1 MCLALPMRI
10 VSVSGT
16 LACCEAGGVE
26 RDVDLW
32 LLRDQSIGPGD
43 YVLVHVGYAIQT
55 VDAEAARATRA
66 LFEEAE
72 RRRDA

>member
-10 VSVSGT
+10 VSMSGA

-32 LLRDQSIGPGD
+32 LLRDQPLESGD
-43 YVLVHVGYAIQT
+43 YVLVHVGYAIQK
-55 VDAEAARATRA
+55 VDAEAARASHA
-66 LFEEAE
+66 LLRDAGP
-72 RRRDA
+72 RRDA

>member
-10 VSVSGT
+10 VSISGT
-16 LACCEAGGVE
+16 LACCESGGIE

-43 YVLVHVGYAIQT
+43 FVLVHVGYAIQK

-66 LFEEAE
+66 LFEDAE
-72 RRRDA
+72 HRHNA